1 MQSESLPKSIL
12 IIRPS
17 ALGDV
22 CRSVPVLASLRSAYP
37 EARIDWL
44 VQDSFADAISGHP
57 ALSGVVPF
65 ERGRLGK
72 DLKSIRPASTIR
84 FLRRLRA
91 QRYDLV
97 IDAQGLF
104 RSGMLALATGARR
117 RVGYAN
123 AQELG
128 WLGYNT
134 RHRISR
140 EMHAVDRMLAL
151 VERAGVKPIAD
162 MRLSTL
168 PAWREWAAQTL
179 GASRAAVLA
188 PTSRWAGKRWPAER
202 FAALAERM
210 LAMGI
215 ERVAIVGARS
225 EREQCGPLLELASRD
240 ERVLDLIGKTS
251 VGELMAVVER
261 AAVVVAN
268 DSAAI
273 HMAVGFERPMVALYG
288 PTSIARVGPYRREG
302 DVIQHVQP
310 GEVLDHKDDLAGR
323 EMMERISVDE
333 VVERVRIVLKTV

>member
-1 MQSESLPKSIL
+1 MSIL

-22 CRSVPVLASLRSAYP
+22 CRTVPVLASLRSAYP
-37 EARIDWL
+37 ETRIDWL

-84 FLRRLRA
+84 FSAGCVLSSA
-91 QRYDLV
+91 TV

-134 RHRISR
+134 RHHHPVVNARGGSDATAR
-140 EMHAVDRMLAL
+140 
-151 VERAGVKPIAD
+151 RASGRGSIAD

-168 PAWREWAAQTL
+168 PAEGVGANAADISRLRCSRRPAGGREAVASGAIRGTGGADARDGDGARCDRWREVRARAV
-179 GASRAAVLA
+179 RAA
-188 PTSRWAGKRWPAER
+188 S
-202 FAALAERM
+202 
-210 LAMGI
+210 
-215 ERVAIVGARS
+215 
-225 EREQCGPLLELASRD
+225 
-240 ERVLDLIGKTS
+240 
-251 VGELMAVVER
+251 
-261 AAVVVAN
+261 
-268 DSAAI
+268 
-273 HMAVGFERPMVALYG
+273 
-288 PTSIARVGPYRREG
+288 
-302 DVIQHVQP
+302 
-310 GEVLDHKDDLAGR
+310 
-323 EMMERISVDE
+323 
-333 VVERVRIVLKTV
+333 

>member
-1 MQSESLPKSIL
+1 MPANPPTSIL

-22 CRSVPVLASLRSAYP
+22 CRSVPVLASLRGAYP

-44 VQDSFADAISGHP
+44 VQDTFADAVAGHP
-57 ALSGVVPF
+57 ALTNIVRF

-72 DLKSIRPASTIR
+72 DLKGVKPASTVR
-84 FLRRLRA
+84 FLRHLRA

-97 IDAQGLF
+97 VDAQGLF

-128 WLGYNT
+128 WIGYT
-134 RHRISR
+134 ERHHVSR
-140 EMHAVDRMLAL
+140 DLHAVDRMLAL
-151 VERAGVKPIAD
+151 IERAGVPPVAD

-168 PAWREWAAQTL
+168 PAWRQRAEGTL
-179 GASRAAVLA
+179 GESRVAVLA

-202 FAALAERM
+202 FAMLAQRL
-210 LAMGI
+210 LAMGM

-225 EREQCGPLLELASRD
+225 ERDQCGPLIELAASD
-240 ERVLDLIGKTS
+240 DRVIDLIGRTS
-251 VGELMAVVER
+251 VGELMAVIER

-273 HMAVGFERPMVALYG
+273 HMAVGSDRPMVALYG
-288 PTSIARVGPYRREG
+288 PTSIARVGPYRRER
-302 DVIQHVQP
+302 DVIQHVEP
-310 GEVLDHKDDLAGR
+310 GETSDHKDDEAGR
-323 EMMERISVDE
+323 AMMERISVDE
-333 VVERVRIVLKTV
+333 VVRACASRLG